1 MNISKSSKLIE
12 HIKSVILVVLLI
24 KTILLLYFLWGGT
37 LLQTETRGNEPLHVA
52 IDPTLIFQP
61 DRFEISL
68 GGGTHTVTTDT
79 SEKFALFMSCFRTF
93 SVGRNLVVR
102 EIPGG
107 ILIHNEIKRRE
118 SITAVFEYFLP
129 MSVLV
134 ELYGLD
140 RIQGAD
146 SIETISEL
154 THVFGLDESLF
165 VFDRK
170 SGSAF
175 LIEGT
180 RTECFA
186 MLRQAA
192 TDITLPQKTYVPI
205 TALAGIQNNTLWPL
219 APVSNIHDVSFFR
232 EDIFAQESEVQSL
245 VKGFFGGTLDFVRRI
260 AEPNGTKKYIY
271 GYGEEVVIVHPSGR
285 LEYIRAVSSTNRRNT
300 AIGYLEAFEVAN
312 SFIAAHGGFS
322 TLAGLQLA
330 PHLKEVLPI
339 SKNGQNGFRF
349 VLGVKIEGVTIH
361 YQRGEAMVIDVLP
374 SGVSYFKRYLIN
386 VDLSEVIASQ
396 RGYRQVFFPILN
408 LIAHNEEYVRDS
420 LIRQKRMDELDSLD
434 FLFTNVTHLS
444 SGYVKIYE
452 IENVLKAAWI
462 LTIAGVD
469 FYFGIESGQP
479 LGYRVR

>member
-52 IDPTLIFQP
+52 VDPVSIFQP

-79 SEKFALFMSCFRTF
+79 SEKFALLMSCFRTF
-93 SVGRNLVVR
+93 SAGRNLIVR

-107 ILIHNEIKRRE
+107 IITHNEIKRRE

-129 MSVLV
+129 VSVLV

-146 SIETISEL
+146 NIVAISEL
-154 THVFGLDESLF
+154 THVFGLDDSLF

-170 SGSAF
+170 SGRAF
-175 LIEGT
+175 MIEGT

-186 MLRQAA
+186 RMRQAVERPSPA
-192 TDITLPQKTYVPI
+192 EVYMPV

-232 EDIFAQESEVQSL
+232 EDIFAQGNETPSL
-245 VKGFFGGTLDFVRRI
+245 VKDFFGGTLDFVRRI
-260 AEPNGTKKYIY
+260 AEPTGTTKYIY
-271 GYGEEVVIVHPSGR
+271 GYAEIVVIVHPSGR
-285 LEYIRAVSSTNRRNT
+285 LEYIRAISSINRRNT
-300 AIGYLEAFEVAN
+300 EIGYLEAFEVAN

-322 TLAGLQLA
+322 TLEGLELT
-330 PHLKEVLPI
+330 PYLKEVLPI
-339 SKNGQNGFRF
+339 SKDGQNGFRF
-349 VLGVKIEGVTIH
+349 VLGAKIEGATIH

-374 SGVSYFKRYLIN
+374 CGVSHFKRQLIN
-386 VDLSEVIASQ
+386 VDLSEVVASK
-396 RGYRQVFFPILN
+396 REYRQVFFPILN
-408 LIAHNEEYVRDS
+408 LIAHNEEYVRDV
-420 LIRQKRMDELDSLD
+420 LIKLNRMDGLDELD

-452 IENVLKAAWI
+452 IENVLKAAWV

-469 FYFGIESGQP
+469 FYFGIESGTP